1 MKESEAQMKE
11 SQGECEETANFEQP
25 KGTPVR
31 LLGQQVLKIRH
42 NARIVNSLRTFE
54 SGRRCSFS
62 QITQGE
68 AVQLHCFQ
76 QRILNQKI

>member
-1 MKESEAQMKE
+1 MKESKGAR
-11 SQGECEETANFEQP
+11 EETANFEQP
-25 KGTPVR
+25 KGIPVR
-31 LLGQQVLKIRH
+31 LLGQQVLKNRH

-62 QITQGE
+62 HNQGE

-76 QRILNQKI
+76 QRI

>member
-1 MKESEAQMKE
+1 MHCAKKQS
-11 SQGECEETANFEQP
+11 NFEQP
-25 KGTPVR
+25 KGYPVR
-31 LLGQQVLKIRH
+31 LLGQQVLKNRH
-42 NARIVNSLRTFE
+42 NARIVNSLKTFE

-62 QITQGE
+62 HITPGE

>member
-1 MKESEAQMKE
+1 MKESEAVYAKKQ
-11 SQGECEETANFEQP
+11 SNFEQP
-25 KGTPVR
+25 KGYPVR
-31 LLGQQVLKIRH
+31 LLGQQVLKNRH
-42 NARIVNSLRTFE
+42 NARIVNSLKTFE

-76 QRILNQKI
+76 QRI